1 MWDNLVWLAFYK
13 DVFGSCLETVLEG
26 STIEVKSNY
35 IRRLRQTRMVGAG
48 KRKGVNSKTR

>member
-13 DVFGSCLETVLEG
+13 DVFGSFLETVLEG
-26 STIEVKSNY
+26 SMIEVKSNY